1 NFIVMREYLNVHQPG
16 LTEKILR
23 WLDNH
28 ITDTIE
34 LDTLASA
41 MCCSRSTISHTIK
54 RRLGMSFKQLCAQKK
69 VHRFEKIIAVEPLLT
84 IAEAALRVGYDD
96 PLYFSR
102 LYKKIRLITPSAYV
116 KSVRDNIH

>member
-1 NFIVMREYLNVHQPG
+1 MREYLNVHQPG